1 MAMPPEIRERIR
13 GQSREVVDPAGR
25 TVQILEDASSLEI
38 ARQGGLDL
46 PGIYREALRLGI
58 RPYRYIRN
66 GDVLSVEEQLR
77 LAESRVAVAG
87 AGGLGGQAILLL
99 ARLGVGTLVV
109 VDSDRFEESNL
120 NRQALCAGETV
131 GELKAL
137 AAAAVVSAVNP
148 GVRVIPHPVRLD
160 SGVIDGILAGS
171 DAVVDG
177 LDNVP
182 DRLLLQAAAAR
193 LGIPLVHGALAGFE
207 GRVMTVLPG
216 DAGVRA
222 LYGDAPGPEEP
233 DRPEAVLGVPAV
245 TAALVGTLQAMEVLK
260 ILLKRGN
267 PFRNVMA
274 WCDLES
280 GRLEPFRFGG
290 AEPGND

>member
-1 MAMPPEIRERIR
+1 VRVI
-13 GQSREVVDPAGR
+13 
-25 TVQILEDASSLEI
+25 EDSASLEI
-38 ARQGGLDL
+38 ARQAGLEL
-46 PGIYREALRLGI
+46 PEIYRDALSLGI
-58 RPYRYIRN
+58 CPYRYIRN
-66 GDVLSVEEQLR
+66 GDILSVAEQLR

-109 VDSDRFEESNL
+109 VDGDRFEESNL
-120 NRQALCAGETV
+120 NRQALCVGETV

-160 SGVIDGILAGS
+160 ADVVDGILAGS

-182 DRLLLQAAAAR
+182 DRMLLQAAAAR
-193 LGIPLVHGALAGFE
+193 LGIPMVHGALAGFE

-245 TAALVGTLQAMEVLK
+245 TAALVGPLQAMEVLK
-260 ILLKRGN
+260 ILLRRGN
-267 PFRNVMA
+267 LIRNAMA

-290 AEPGND
+290 AAPGKE